1 MKKSKR
7 NRYLFRGTTLGW
19 PGNEAN
25 RDIPRTPVT
34 THPIKAV
41 LFALCCK
48 GNNRVIYINT
58 LNNISNLKASNNVL
72 APIEDEIAFEIQP
85 IDYAKTCVG
94 FIIVEDAIKILKE
107 LNQEIPQIL
116 DRTLFDMALKDV
128 KKMDIEIIKQPYQKA
143 ELYLRKA

>member
-48 GNNRVIYINT
+48 GNNRVIYVNT
-58 LNNISNLKASNNVL
+58 LNNINNLKASKNVL

-85 IDYAKTCVG
+85 QEYANTCEG
-94 FIIVEDAIKILKE
+94 YIMVEDAIKILKE

-128 KKMDIEIIKQPYQKA
+128 KKIDLEIIRQFYEISKH
-143 ELYLRKA
+143 YLRKA